1 MSLSAL
7 FPGRSALRTA
17 IAATLLSFVTAC
29 GSSDA
34 DGDAPASTGSG
45 PASSSAGVGGS
56 GGTGGSGGGGG
67 SGPRQVKVAH
77 FNIKELTTEKLLDAD
92 DEQATAATQLVSR
105 IGADIVC
112 FNEMQFD
119 IEGTPKASLPGAPK
133 STTWGAFDG
142 GAENARRFADRVA
155 AHDPAA
161 SYPETIHGVG
171 NSGFYWEGDD
181 LGQYFYVLRGW
192 GEFEGRFNTACISR
206 LPILRDQA
214 RIVSDLPWEDLPD
227 STIEQMKA
235 ETGFEVPAGF
245 PLFEKGLHIVPFEV
259 GNGEVLWL
267 VLLHPVSPTFDPI
280 NTYRN
285 FDELRALRLFLD
297 GALPGVEPLPAGAKL
312 LVMGDLN
319 ADPEDGDGIE
329 GAIQQ
334 VLEAPVLEPWM
345 PVGAGT
351 KGTNG
356 QHNSYLSGCG
366 NDDGAVVEDPTTRFQ
381 LQLDYILP
389 SKSLG
394 APSDGAIFFPD
405 FETQREDFDLACRAS
420 DHRLLWAVVDL

>member
-1 MSLSAL
+1 MHLLRLSRGRLAPGALLSLSIFAL
-7 FPGRSALRTA
+7 GSA
-17 IAATLLSFVTAC
+17 AC
-29 GSSDA
+29 GSSEG
-34 DGDAPASTGSG
+34 DGAAPATSGSG
-45 PASSSAGVGGS
+45 AASSSTAGSGGAAVGGS
-56 GGTGGSGGGGG
+56 GGA
-67 SGPRQVKVAH
+67 GPRQVKVAH
-77 FNIKELTTEKLLDAD
+77 FNIKELTTKKLLDAD
-92 DEQATAATQLVSR
+92 DEQATAATQLVAR

-119 IEGTPKASLPGAPK
+119 IDGTPTASMPGAPK
-133 STTWGAFDG
+133 TTTWGGFDG

-155 AHDPAA
+155 THDPAA
-161 SYPETIHGVG
+161 TYAETIHGVG

-192 GEFEGRFNTACISR
+192 GEFEGRFNTACISK

-214 RIVSDLPWEDLPD
+214 RIVSDIAWEDLPE
-227 STIEQMKA
+227 STIALMKE
-235 ETGFEVPAGF
+235 ETGFDVPAGF
-245 PLFEKGLHIVPFEV
+245 PLFEKGLHIVPIDV
-259 GNGEVLWL
+259 GGEVLWL
-267 VLLHPVSPTFDPI
+267 VLLHPVAPAFDPI

-297 GALPGVEPLPAGAKL
+297 GALAGVEPLPPDAKV

-319 ADPEDGDGIE
+319 ADPEDGDSIE

-334 VLEAPVLEPWM
+334 VLEAPMLEPWM

-366 NDDGAVVEDPTTRFQ
+366 NDDGVVVEDPTTKFQ
-381 LQLDYILP
+381 LQLDYMLP
-389 SKSLG
+389 SKALG
-394 APSDGAIFFPD
+394 APLDGAIFFPD
-405 FETQREDFDLACRAS
+405 FETEREDFDLACRAS
-420 DHRLLWAVVDL
+420 DHRLLWAVVEM